1 MRTLILLLA
10 LAAPATAD
18 TCPAN
23 KDHTAEQAP
32 LFADLLKA
40 DNEMSGRIIGGR
52 LWEIWNRAPN
62 QKAQDMLNKGV
73 ARIRVGDYAGAEAQ
87 LNELV
92 IYCPDYAEG
101 YNQRAFAKFLSHN
114 YEASL
119 ADLNET
125 LAREP
130 KHFGALAGR
139 ALVFT
144 NMGRTGLGQAA
155 LKEALKVNP
164 WLSERHMLVQDQEI

>member
-1 MRTLILLLA
+1 MRTLIILLA
-10 LAAPATAD
+10 LAAPTAAD

-23 KDHTAEQAP
+23 KDFTDEQAP

-40 DNEMSGRIIGGR
+40 DNEMSGRIVGGR
-52 LWEIWNRAPN
+52 LWEIWNRAPDA
-62 QKAQDMLNKGV
+62 KAQDLLNRGV
-73 ARIRVGDYAGAEAQ
+73 ARIREGNYAGAESI
-87 LNELV
+87 LSELV
-92 IYCPDYAEG
+92 AYCPDYAEG

-119 ADLNET
+119 ADLEET

-139 ALVFT
+139 ALVLT
-144 NMGRTGLGQAA
+144 
-155 LKEALKVNP
+155 
-164 WLSERHMLVQDQEI
+164 WLSERHMLVPDQKI